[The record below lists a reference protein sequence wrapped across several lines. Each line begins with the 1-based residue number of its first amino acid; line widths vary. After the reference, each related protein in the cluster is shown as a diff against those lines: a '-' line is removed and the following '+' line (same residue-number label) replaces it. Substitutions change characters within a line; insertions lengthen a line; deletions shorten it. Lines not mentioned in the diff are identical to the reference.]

1 MLNLKSLK
9 YLSIIALLLIAGC
22 MQPRVISVHGESLS
36 IRYDPVTTN
45 QETVLAKAEAECLER
60 FGKSKAVKTLDVMDM
75 EYTKIASF
83 ECQ

>member
-1 MLNLKSLK
+1 MKLLT
-9 YLSIIALLLIAGC
+9 SIFVLVALAGC

-36 IRYDPVTTN
+36 IRYDPMTTN
-45 QETVLAKAEAECLER
+45 QETVLSKAEAECLSL